1 MQLARFAQ
9 SWNLGMNHYPIRADG
24 AGSPLLTRRQLAKQ
38 RTRMKLLDAARELF
52 ADRGYE
58 AATVRDIAAAANLS
72 TGAVFASF
80 TDKADLFNEVIL
92 ADYQQLHTLMS
103 EVPSNDRPVRETL
116 LSLLTMAYETHL
128 DRLRLVQAVLSFS
141 WMRDVRAGRGGVEG
155 LKLVLEDLNQVLQ
168 RGVDSGEL
176 AAALDV
182 RLTSEMLW
190 DAYVSNYKR
199 AIFDGWDKNA
209 LRDRLADQIDVL
221 LCGRREAA

>member
-1 MQLARFAQ
+1 
-9 SWNLGMNHYPIRADG
+9 MNHQPIRAEG
-24 AGSPLLTRRQLAKQ
+24 AGAPLLTRRQLAKQ

-92 ADYQQLHTLMS
+92 ADYQQLHSLMA
-103 EVPSNDRPVRETL
+103 EVPSNGRPARETL
-116 LSLLTMAYETHL
+116 LTLLTVAYEAHL

-141 WMRDVRAGRGGVEG
+141 WMRDVRVGRGGAEG
-155 LKLVLEDLNQVLQ
+155 LKLVLEDLQRVLQ
-168 RGVDSGEL
+168 SGVESGEL
-176 AAALDV
+176 SPSLDV

-190 DAYVSNYKR
+190 DCYVSNYKR
-199 AIFDGWDKNA
+199 AIFDGWDKSA
-209 LRDRLADQIDVL
+209 LRARLADQIDVL
-221 LCGRREAA
+221 LCVHREAA